1 MTIGKLDNMW
11 PSCTPALIGVT
22 FLFFFFLFFTVS
34 HNSNSN
40 TRVEE
45 YFAAREMGRL
55 GPRSSLTKWVSVFHY
70 FLPEFSPAFFIRHFC
85 ESSAYRSACRSL
97 SNSRCLFPSGP
108 NLLINKYSWITQ
120 SQAHYLE
127 AISIQ
132 FNSICLETH
141 KQELLTLKAQL
152 AGSPKI

>member
-1 MTIGKLDNMW
+1 MWFSSLVEDDNW
-11 PSCTPALIGVT
+11 ETRQHVDIVYSCTDRSH
-22 FLFFFFLFFTVS
+22 FSFFLFFLLSVITQRIFCRKRDGKAWPQVF
-34 HNSNSN
+34 
-40 TRVEE
+40 TEQE
-45 YFAAREMGRL
+45 YF
-55 GPRSSLTKWVSVFHY
+55 KWVSAFHY

-127 AISIQ
+127 AILFNLIQ
-132 FNSICLETH
+132 FA
-141 KQELLTLKAQL
+141 LKHI
-152 AGSPKI
+152 SRSYWPWKHS